1 MQIEPH
7 LDELKKWKPPPNT
20 ILTMS
25 SSQEEYSSDE
35 ESIYDSNE
43 NHRSKVLL
51 GFVDAPVTQDDQ
63 PTIEDTFIG
72 GQPIWLNPES
82 KPQES
87 YLICDRCGK
96 KLALLLQAFSP
107 LDGALY
113 DRVLYIFG
121 CKDSQCSKQKG
132 SVKVIRGINKNEKVV
147 KRIKEELD
155 GIKVKEMED
164 KLKLEQLKKL
174 NDELTK
180 NLFNNDKPS
189 DNPFGKSNP
198 FAKNDNPFS
207 SNLSNPFA
215 KPEFKETKTNESP
228 SSTKNLQLYADV
240 AKTAPKLP
248 KKVEK
253 KLQGDL
259 PQYNGSFVYVDLEKF
274 RKDKDEDAQL
284 AKYKHLIEENDSL
297 EEGSS
302 SSKRRGSSSSAVL
315 DPHTTKISNMLD
327 DKYFENF
334 SSTVKHN
341 PGQVLRY
348 DLNGKPLL
356 YNGKDEV
363 AKIFLNANNQPN
375 IPRPGYNPSSERRFE
390 LQLMPK
396 AIMDLE
402 GLDGDNVDIKDI
414 LNGMSWGTIIVCT
427 DVEDY
432 IPEEKFDENK
442 VGYIQEWCGVQWEE
456 SV

>member
-1 MQIEPH
+1 
-7 LDELKKWKPPPNT
+7 
-20 ILTMS
+20 MS

-43 NHRSKVLL
+43 NQKSRVLL
-51 GFVDAPVTQDDQ
+51 GFVDGPVSPDDE

-72 GQPIWLNPES
+72 GQPVWLRPES

-87 YLICDRCGK
+87 YLTCNHCDK
-96 KLALLLQAFSP
+96 KMALLLQAFSP

-113 DRVLYIFG
+113 DRVLYLFG
-121 CKDSQCSKQKG
+121 CKNGHCSKQKG
-132 SVKVIRGINKNEKVV
+132 SVKAIRGINKNEDVV
-147 KRIKEELD
+147 QRIKEELD
-155 GIKVKEMED
+155 GVKMKEMED
-164 KLKLEQLKKL
+164 KMKLEQLKKL

-180 NLFNNDKPS
+180 NLFAKDKS
-189 DNPFGKSNP
+189 GDNPFGGSNP
-198 FAKNDNPFS
+198 FAKSDNPFN
-207 SNLSNPFA
+207 SNQSHPFA
-215 KPEFKETKTNESP
+215 KTEAKTTETP
-228 SSTKNLQLYADV
+228 SSIAKPQLYADV

-248 KKVEK
+248 QKVEK

-259 PQYNGSFVYVDLEKF
+259 PQYNGSFVYVDVEKF
-274 RKDKDEDAQL
+274 RKDKDEEAQL
-284 AKYKHLIEENDSL
+284 AKYKHLIEENDAP

-302 SSKRRGSSSSAVL
+302 VSKRRGSSSSAVL
-315 DPHTTKISNMLD
+315 DPQTTKISNMLD
-327 DKYFENF
+327 DKYFEHF

-363 AKIFLNANNQPN
+363 AKIFLNENAQPN
-375 IPRPGYNPSSERRFE
+375 IPRPAYNPSSERRFE

-402 GLDGDNVDIKDI
+402 GLNGDNVDIKDI

-432 IPEEKFDENK
+432 IPEENFDDHK

>member
-1 MQIEPH
+1 MS
-7 LDELKKWKPPPNT
+7 
-20 ILTMS
+20 S
-25 SSQEEYSSDE
+25 SSQEEYSSDD
-35 ESIYDSNE
+35 ESIYESNAS
-43 NHRSKVLL
+43 HKSQVLL
-51 GFVDAPVTQDDQ
+51 GFVDGPVTQDDQ

-72 GQPIWLNPES
+72 GQPIWLHPDS

-87 YLICDRCGK
+87 YLICDHCGK

-121 CKDSQCSKQKG
+121 CKDVQCSKQKG
-132 SVKVIRGINKNEKVV
+132 SVKVIRGISKDDEVV
-147 KRIKEELD
+147 KRIQEELN
-155 GIKVKEMED
+155 GIKMKEMED
-164 KLKLEQLKKL
+164 KLKSEQSKKL
-174 NDELTK
+174 NEELTK
-180 NLFNNDKPS
+180 NLFKNDKSS
-189 DNPFGKSNP
+189 DNPFGGSNP
-198 FAKNDNPFS
+198 FAKNDNPFAGGQ
-207 SNLSNPFA
+207 SNPFV
-215 KPEFKETKTNESP
+215 KSELKSTEKNESP
-228 SSTKNLQLYADV
+228 QTNVKHQSYADA
-240 AKTAPKLP
+240 AKAAPKQP
-248 KKVEK
+248 KKEEK
-253 KLQGDL
+253 RLQGGL
-259 PQYNGSFVYVDLEKF
+259 PQYNASFVYVDSERF
-274 RKDKDEDAQL
+274 HKDKDADAEL
-284 AKYKHLIEENDSL
+284 AKYKHLIDQNEDP
-297 EEGSS
+297 EEGPSSS
-302 SSKRRGSSSSAVL
+302 SSKNRRGSSSSAVL

-363 AKIFLNANNQPN
+363 AKIFLNANNQAS
-375 IPRPGYNPSSERRFE
+375 IPRPSYNPSSERRFE

-402 GLDGDNVDIKDI
+402 GLDGDNIDIKDI
-414 LNGMSWGTIIVCT
+414 LNGMSWGTIIVGT

-432 IPEEKFDENK
+432 IPDENFDENK

-456 SV
+456 SA

>member
-1 MQIEPH
+1 
-7 LDELKKWKPPPNT
+7 
-20 ILTMS
+20 MS

-35 ESIYDSNE
+35 ESIYDSSVANK
-43 NHRSKVLL
+43 SQVLL
-51 GFVDAPVTQDDQ
+51 GFVDGPVTPEDQ

-72 GQPIWLNPES
+72 GQPIWLHPES
-82 KPQES
+82 KPEES
-87 YLICDRCGK
+87 YLICDSCGK

-121 CKDSQCSKQKG
+121 CKDGQCAKKKG
-132 SVKVIRGINKNEKVV
+132 SVKVIRGVNKNDEVV

-155 GIKVKEMED
+155 GVKMKEMED

-180 NLFNNDKPS
+180 NLFSKDKSS
-189 DNPFGKSNP
+189 DNPFGGSNP
-198 FAKNDNPFS
+198 FAKNDNPFNS
-207 SNLSNPFA
+207 SLGNPFA
-215 KPEFKETKTNESP
+215 PTESNAKTDEKSTTKS
-228 SSTKNLQLYADV
+228 QLYTDV

-248 KKVEK
+248 KQEQK
-253 KLQGDL
+253 KLQGGL

-284 AKYKHLIEENDSL
+284 AKYKHLIEENDAP
-297 EEGSS
+297 EEGF
-302 SSKRRGSSSSAVL
+302 SKRRGSSSSAVL

-356 YNGKDEV
+356 YNGKDDV
-363 AKIFLNANNQPN
+363 AKIFLNSNQPN

-402 GLDGDNVDIKDI
+402 GLNDDNVDIKDI

-432 IPEEKFDENK
+432 IPDDKFDENK
-442 VGYIQEWCGVQWEE
+442 VGYVQEWCGVQWEE
-456 SV
+456 SI

>member
-1 MQIEPH
+1 
-7 LDELKKWKPPPNT
+7 
-20 ILTMS
+20 MS

-43 NHRSKVLL
+43 SHKSKVLL
-51 GFVDAPVTQDDQ
+51 GFADGPITEDDQ
-63 PTIEDTFIG
+63 PILEDTFIG
-72 GQPIWLNPES
+72 GQPIWLHPES
-82 KPQES
+82 KPKED

-121 CKDSQCSKQKG
+121 CKNGQCAKQKG
-132 SVKVIRGINKNEKVV
+132 SVKAIRGINKSDEVA

-164 KLKLEQLKKL
+164 KLKSEQSKKL

-180 NLFNNDKPS
+180 NLFNKDTSGN
-189 DNPFGKSNP
+189 NPFGGSNP

-207 SNLSNPFA
+207 SGSSNPFA
-215 KPEFKETKTNESP
+215 NAKEAKTTNASTKTPQS
-228 SSTKNLQLYADV
+228 YAEV
-240 AKTAPKLP
+240 AKTAPKSP
-248 KKVEK
+248 KRESQ

-259 PQYNGSFVYVDLEKF
+259 PQYNGSFVYVDSEKF
-274 RKDKDEDAQL
+274 RNDKDEDAQL
-284 AKYKHLIEENDSL
+284 AKYKHLIEENDAP
-297 EEGSS
+297 EEGA

-315 DPHTTKISNMLD
+315 DPQTTKISNMLD

-356 YNGKDEV
+356 YNGKDDV
-363 AKIFLNANNQPN
+363 AKAFLTSSGQPN

-402 GLDGDNVDIKDI
+402 GLDRENVDIKDI

-432 IPEEKFDENK
+432 IREEDLDENK
-442 VGYIQEWCGVQWEE
+442 VGYVQEWCGVQWEE
-456 SV
+456 SA